1 MRGCKAWVGVFWDCL
16 LILGLEVV
24 YNAIQVGYRLLDGAG
39 DYGNEK
45 EAGEGVRRAI
55 ADGLV
60 KREDLCM
67 PTTFINSELD
77 C

>member
-1 MRGCKAWVGVFWDCL
+1 MRFLRSLVDVDL
-16 LILGLEVV
+16 QVV
-24 YNAIQVGYRLLDGAG
+24 YNAIKVGYRLLDGAG

-60 KREDLCM
+60 KREDLCV
-67 PTTFINSELD
+67 PLWIFKLKLD
-77 C
+77 R